1 MMNTLKI
8 KASSFGSPAW
18 GVFFLL
24 GTSLFFTG
32 NSWLIKE
39 VKNSLDFWQLGLARW
54 GVGLILLWVM
64 AKASGFHNFRGQRR
78 SILILRGLTG
88 TVGYLLSVASL
99 QLIPISQATVLFF
112 TCPMFA
118 AINGIWVNQQP
129 ITFKDCLFI
138 VVGFAGVITVLQPA
152 AKGFSL
158 QSGHYIMLVS
168 AFFASISMN
177 LTRKLAAGDHPYT
190 IYFYFCLVGGATSFV
205 PAMSHSDFSAFPGWW
220 VLGCLAGAS
229 VLTSLGQVMMNVG
242 LKSIPAHTGAVLM
255 SSQVVFTA
263 IVGVV
268 FLDEKLTWT
277 LVLGSCLILGGGAM
291 LSHKKKSKQG
301 TVIVHSGGAS

>member
-1 MMNTLKI
+1 MSVLKN
-8 KASSFGSPAW
+8 KGNSFSSPAW
-18 GVFFLL
+18 GVLFLL
-24 GTSLFFTG
+24 GTSLFFTVH
-32 NSWLIKE
+32 SWLIKE
-39 VKNSLDFWQLGLARW
+39 VKGYLDFWQLGLARW
-54 GVGLILLWVM
+54 AVGLILLWVM
-64 AKASGFHNFRGQRR
+64 AKASGFHGFRGQRK
-78 SILILRGLTG
+78 SVLILRGLSG
-88 TVGYLLSVASL
+88 TLGYLLSVISL

-118 AINGIWVNQQP
+118 AINGIWVNRQP
-129 ITFKDCLFI
+129 VAFKDWFFI
-138 VVGFAGVITVLQPA
+138 VAGFGGVIMVLEPGA
-152 AKGFSL
+152 EGFSL
-158 QSGHYIMLVS
+158 ESGHYIMLAS
-168 AFFASISMN
+168 AFFASLSMN
-177 LTRKLAAGDHPYT
+177 FTRNLAVSDHPYT

-205 PAMSHSDFSAFPGWW
+205 PAISHSDFSVFPGWW

-268 FLDEKLTWT
+268 FLNENLTWS

-291 LSHKKKSKQG
+291 LSRKKKSKLATINVQP
-301 TVIVHSGGAS
+301 GGAP